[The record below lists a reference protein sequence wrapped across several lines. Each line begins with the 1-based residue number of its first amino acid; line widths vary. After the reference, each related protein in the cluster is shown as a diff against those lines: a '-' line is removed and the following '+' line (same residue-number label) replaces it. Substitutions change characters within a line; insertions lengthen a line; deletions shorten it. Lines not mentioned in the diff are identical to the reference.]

1 MEERTTVARKSENGQ
16 MLQTIKVWQGDS
28 LHHFSDASQ
37 DGYGQVTYLRI
48 LDGKGYIKCSLVM
61 AKSRVAPT
69 KFVLT
74 SHKCFKYV
82 KKRFQHSFIQQSRNT
97 FGQTERL
104 YWVISITMQNL
115 LKSFWQTESS

>member
-48 LDGKGYIKCSLVM
+48 LDEKGYIKCSLVM

-69 KFVLT
+69 KFVSIARLSIKVSTMLRRELT
-74 SHKCFKYV
+74 IYPTIKE
-82 KKRFQHSFIQQSRNT
+82 RFLDR
-97 FGQTERL
+97 
-104 YWVISITMQNL
+104 
-115 LKSFWQTESS
+115 K